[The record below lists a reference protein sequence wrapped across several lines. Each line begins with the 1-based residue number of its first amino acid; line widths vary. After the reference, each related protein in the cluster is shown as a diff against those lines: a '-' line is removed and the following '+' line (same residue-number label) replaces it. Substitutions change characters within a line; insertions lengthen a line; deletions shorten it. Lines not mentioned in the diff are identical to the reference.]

1 MQMAK
6 TMKLDKKVVDDVLGG
21 PEAWKNVDQTSGTL
35 PHRAVAASHGH
46 VVLTLHVST
55 SSMPEVCP

>member
-1 MQMAK
+1 MAK